1 MWNKLPT
8 PVKGV
13 LTHCIVGALV
23 IAVGLIYLRFAPD
36 SLRPWTNSPQP
47 ATQPKDPA
55 AKVERVEVPGPVRV
69 KVIEKIKYV
78 DRFPDVLTP
87 STVQDNSAQ
96 VIASATIPPSP
107 AGGTASAIL
116 RTGPD
121 GVGVG
126 SIEYRAA
133 KPRFLQVKK
142 SFGAEGWYYPVGDR
156 QAEASLVAN
165 PLRIGPIEVK
175 VKVGAAVM
183 RDNSQIRGFVA
194 VGGEWQF

>member
-1 MWNKLPT
+1 MKWPKIPA
-8 PVKGV
+8 PVVKW
-13 LTHCIVGALV
+13 
-23 IAVGLIYLRFAPD
+23 GLIALLAACALAYLRFAPD
-36 SLRPWTNSPQP
+36 SLKPWSNAPTV
-47 ATQPKDPA
+47 AVQPKDPA
-55 AKVERVEVPGPVRV
+55 AKVERVEVPGPVRI

-87 STVQDNSAQ
+87 STVQDNAAHI
-96 VIASATIPPSP
+96 IASATIPPSV

-116 RTGPD
+116 RYQD

-126 SIEYRAA
+126 AIEYRAA
-133 KPRFLQVKK
+133 TPRFLQVKK

-183 RDNSQIRGFVA
+183 RENAQIRGFVA
-194 VGGEWQF
+194 IGGEWQF